1 MDSMDGLKGT
11 HGDQLWLAHLD
22 VTDTPALKRVVNK
35 KAFADLGKIDV
46 IVNNAGSVSSAPSS
60 R

>member
-1 MDSMDGLKGT
+1 MNGLKGT
-11 HGDQLWLAHLD
+11 YGDRLWLAHLD
-22 VTDTPALKRVVNK
+22 VNDTPALKRVVNK

-46 IVNNAGSVSSAPSS
+46 IVNNAGYGSSAPSS